1 MTVADIK
8 RGIEDGSLVRTPDGR
23 VRPLTL
29 REQLGL
35 SIVRRLDQKRGIT
48 AQDIIRRANL
58 REREAQKKRVARGLN
73 RRHPHREA

>member
-23 VRPLTL
+23 VRPTSL
-29 REQLGL
+29 REKLGL
-35 SIVRRLDQKRGIT
+35 SVVRRLDPKRGIT

-58 REREAQKKRVARGLN
+58 REREAQKKRVANCLN
-73 RRHPHREA
+73 RRHQHREA